1 MGWRRLANAI
11 HKCMWHRLIVRK
23 RPQERL
29 VYVYQQ
35 TRLVSQNT
43 SQNNAM
49 GVTLGVVQS
58 TNVASVAHSVCA
70 QLTAR
75 PSLIPS
81 LCTHSTRAGIEWR
94 R

>member
-1 MGWRRLANAI
+1 MHVASA
-11 HKCMWHRLIVRK
+11 HRSK
-23 RPQERL
+23 APSKKRL